1 MNNLYLKFYSLIFI
15 SGWGFQEKLI
25 LKKLSKL
32 LKHLSPFE
40 FQFNFIKYRI
50 MISHVYLNQF
60 AKIRIF
66 LDEEESKIKN
76 WNPLWTA
83 NLWYELGDFDKAINL
98 YDSIINNQNE
108 ALGRR
113 YIALQANYYLQNF
126 KLNTFLYFKDIN
138 QN

>member
-1 MNNLYLKFYSLIFI
+1 
-15 SGWGFQEKLI
+15 
-25 LKKLSKL
+25 
-32 LKHLSPFE
+32 
-40 FQFNFIKYRI
+40 

-60 AKIRIF
+60 AKIRFF

-126 KLNTFLYFKDIN
+126 KLNTFLYFKDIDN
-138 QN
+138 